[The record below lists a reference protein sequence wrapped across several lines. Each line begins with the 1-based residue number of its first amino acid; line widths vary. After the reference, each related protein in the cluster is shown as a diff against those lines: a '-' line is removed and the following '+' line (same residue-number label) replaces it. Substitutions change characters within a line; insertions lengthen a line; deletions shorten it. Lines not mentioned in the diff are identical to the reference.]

1 MSEEESK
8 AAIKKVYE
16 QGYHEGFIGACNV
29 ITPAL
34 TEAITS
40 VVTKLKEMGQKAEAE
55 VVDEHEVENNGEKD

>member
-34 TEAITS
+34 QRIIKYLENQPYRIT
-40 VVTKLKEMGQKAEAE
+40 VKR
-55 VVDEHEVENNGEKD
+55 NNYVGDYL